1 MQRTRRA
8 GIHGGLVTAQ
18 ILETL
23 LDTIDVSSKVL
34 EDTLPDARQ
43 PELVIHLI
51 STMHNTRVA
60 IAELREMTE

>member
-1 MQRTRRA
+1 M
-8 GIHGGLVTAQ
+8 TAQ